1 MAVLTQ
7 GTQTGEFLLSEATG
21 ERSRDQVT
29 VTVAGS
35 VALPSGSVLGKITAT
50 DKYVKY
56 DEAGTDDGRRVAA
69 GVLLNAV
76 PGVNGD
82 YKATVFVRDC
92 EVSSAMLTFSDAN
105 GLTDLKARGIIAR

>member
-7 GTQTGEFLLSEATG
+7 GVQVGEFLLSEASG

-29 VTVAGS
+29 VTVADS

-50 DKYVKY
+50 GKYVKY

-69 GVLLNAV
+69 GVLLNPL
-76 PGVNGD
+76 PGVDGD

-92 EVSSAMLTFSDAN
+92 EVSTEMLTFDDAN
-105 GLTDLKARGIIAR
+105 GLADLKALGVIAR